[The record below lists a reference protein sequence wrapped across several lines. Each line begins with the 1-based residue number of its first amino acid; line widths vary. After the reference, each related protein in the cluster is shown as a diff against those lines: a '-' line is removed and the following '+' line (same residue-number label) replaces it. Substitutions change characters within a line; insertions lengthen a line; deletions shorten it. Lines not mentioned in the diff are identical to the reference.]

1 MIAEVHTN
9 YTGTAK
15 QVYRFDLTDL
25 AGTGATEAST
35 VPPLDVL
42 WLLFT
47 DPARLRPQQTTA
59 QVTEAAAAEFS
70 KLAERLRAQGIEPSS
85 AAHFLMRL
93 LFCLFAEDIG
103 LLPDTLFTRLVERT
117 RTRPQDFSR
126 LLQQVFS
133 AMANGG
139 FFGSEEIPYFNG
151 GLFADDQ
158 VLELSPQDLTVL
170 LHAAQLD
177 WASIEPAIFDT
188 LFERS
193 LDPAKRAQLGAHY
206 TSRDDIMLIVEPV
219 LMAPLRREWERIQE
233 EAQPIIVNLKAA
245 RGAQQTRYQRDLE
258 RLLIGFST
266 TIAGVR
272 VLDPAC
278 GSGNFLYVALKQLL
292 DLEKQVIA
300 FGATNGSSYFFPQ
313 VGPHQLHGIELNE
326 YAHELAQMV
335 IWIGYIQWLHD
346 NGFGIPEDPIL
357 KPLEAIEQR
366 DAILGRDT
374 EGRSVE
380 PDWPEADV
388 VIGNPPF
395 LGGGKIRQSLGDDY
409 VAHLFR
415 LYQGRIPA
423 FSDLVCYWFERT
435 RAYIE
440 QGKVQR
446 AGLLA
451 TQGIRGGAN
460 RTVLER
466 IKQTGDIFW
475 AWSDRDW
482 ILNGASV
489 HVSMVGFDDGS
500 HPDRILNG
508 RELTTI
514 NADLTPGADLTAV
527 NILAENQYISFQ
539 GPSPKAPFDVDNEVA
554 RQMLS
559 APINVNGRSN
569 DDIVRPVASAI
580 DLVQRSRGK
589 WTIDFGLLPL
599 EEACKYEFPF
609 EYVKKHVYPIRSNNR
624 RASYAERWWQYA
636 EARPGMRVA
645 LETV

>member
-1 MIAEVHTN
+1 VDGIDSAMTIDSARRVQSL
-9 YTGTAK
+9 YVPVSDG
-15 QVYRFDLTDL
+15 VRL
-25 AGTGATEAST
+25 AI
-35 VPPLDVL
+35 DV
-42 WLLFT
+42 WL
-47 DPARLRPQQTTA
+47 P
-59 QVTEAAAAEFS
+59 
-70 KLAERLRAQGIEPSS
+70 
-85 AAHFLMRL
+85 
-93 LFCLFAEDIG
+93 
-103 LLPDTLFTRLVERT
+103 VER
-117 RTRPQDFSR
+117 
-126 LLQQVFS
+126 
-133 AMANGG
+133 
-139 FFGSEEIPYFNG
+139 I
-151 GLFADDQ
+151 
-158 VLELSPQDLTVL
+158 
-170 LHAAQLD
+170 
-177 WASIEPAIFDT
+177 
-188 LFERS
+188 
-193 LDPAKRAQLGAHY
+193 
-206 TSRDDIMLIVEPV
+206 
-219 LMAPLRREWERIQE
+219 
-233 EAQPIIVNLKAA
+233 A
-245 RGAQQTRYQRDLE
+245 RGE
-258 RLLIGFST
+258 
-266 TIAGVR
+266 
-272 VLDPAC
+272 
-278 GSGNFLYVALKQLL
+278 
-292 DLEKQVIA
+292 VIA

-645 LETV
+645 LGGKTRYIATPRVSKHRIFVWLPPNVLANDGTIVFAREDDYFFGVLQSKPHELWARGTGTQLREVESGFRYTPTSTFETFPLPWPPGSEPAGEQRVEAIASTAAELVAMRDRWLNPNGATEVELKARTLTNLYNQFPTWLQHAHEKLDAAVFDAYGWPQGLSDEQVARVIGRCAVVIVSYWRCYTSALPHSRIGA